1 MRNLDLK
8 VSEVWNVIVEHG
20 NISNVGISPYC
31 TRAGVTTL
39 DGIETWG
46 SLKN

>member
-1 MRNLDLK
+1 MRNLALK
-8 VSEVWNVIVEHG
+8 VAEVWNVIVEHG
-20 NISNVGISPYC
+20 NVSNVAISLYC
-31 TRAGVTTL
+31 IRAGVTTL